1 MAYWGYLPIV
11 KNHINTFFKDHP
23 NVLEIGL
30 DLGQSFVPMLF
41 YLSKN
46 NPNFSL
52 IGCDVLIKDP
62 LKAILGGCSRDL
74 TETQQLIIVT
84 QSSLEFLPE
93 LEKQCNELD
102 KPISVA
108 MIDGD
113 HNYYTVKKELE
124 YCSRIMHK
132 FGIILVDDYQ
142 GKYAKKD
149 LYYSD
154 YDTHKDLDGLFDRSQ
169 NTSDKQGVGTAVDE
183 FLQENPDWEMSIYLE
198 GHEPCLLYRKGVL
211 NVREF

>member
-1 MAYWGYLPIV
+1 MAYWGYIPFI
-11 KNHINTFFKDHP
+11 KKHIDTFFKDNA

-52 IGCDVLIKDP
+52 IGCDVLVKDSLQAMLVP
-62 LKAILGGCSRDL
+62 CSQDL
-74 TETQQLIIVT
+74 TETQQLAIVT

-93 LEKQCNELD
+93 LEKQCQELN
-102 KPISVA
+102 KPLSVA

-124 YCSRIMHK
+124 YCSRIMHPQ
-132 FGIILVDDYQ
+132 GVILVDDYQ

-154 YDTHKDLDGLFDRSQ
+154 YDTHKHIDGLFDKSQ

-183 FLQENPDWEMSIYLE
+183 FLQENLDWSMLSDPQF
-198 GHEPCLLYRKGVL
+198 EPCLLYRQEFL
-211 NVREF
+211 DVRKP

>member
-1 MAYWGYLPIV
+1 MAYWGYMPII
-11 KNHINTFFKDHP
+11 KRHINDFFKDNP
-23 NVLEIGL
+23 TVLEIGL

-46 NPNFSL
+46 YPNFSL
-52 IGCDVLIKDP
+52 LGCDVLIKDS
-62 LKAILGGCSRDL
+62 LQVILAQCSEDL
-74 TETQQLIIVT
+74 TETQQRATVT

-93 LEKQCNELD
+93 LEKQCQELN
-102 KPISVA
+102 KPLSVA

-124 YCSRIMHK
+124 YCSRMMHPL
-132 FGIILVDDYQ
+132 GLILVDDYQ
-142 GKYAKKD
+142 GKYAKSD

-154 YDTHKDLDGLFDRSQ
+154 YDTHKDIEGLFDKSQ

-183 FLQENPDWEMSIYLE
+183 FLEENPDWEMSIYFKN
-198 GHEPCLLYRKGVL
+198 HEPCLLYRKGFLGVQK
-211 NVREF
+211 F